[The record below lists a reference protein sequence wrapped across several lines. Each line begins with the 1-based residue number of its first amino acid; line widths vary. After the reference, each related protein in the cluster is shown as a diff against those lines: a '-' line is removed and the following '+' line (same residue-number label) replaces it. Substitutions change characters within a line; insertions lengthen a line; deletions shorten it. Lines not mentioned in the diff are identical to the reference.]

1 MKNKMYKLSDN
12 IFVVSD
18 FEIVKYNLLGVNKF
32 NLNYFLE
39 LFSSDPDNMS
49 NSKYI
54 SKFNNFLNEKNSF
67 IFESVEKGKIK
78 GVCRAIQPDF
88 KTVEMFDQA
97 GNGKRI

>member
-1 MKNKMYKLSDN
+1 MKNEMYKLSDN

-54 SKFNNFLNEKNSF
+54 SKFNNFLNEIKSKY
-67 IFESVEKGKIK
+67 ICLDKLSVNDEGEIMWVIK
-78 GVCRAIQPDF
+78 KVY
-88 KTVEMFDQA
+88 
-97 GNGKRI
+97 